1 MRKFLVFGFC
11 FFILLE
17 ASAQSTNLST
27 LLLSN
32 EKKADLF
39 YSKKAYRNA
48 LNIYLHIGNKSQSST
63 GIQEKIA
70 DCYLKLNDPTSAEPV
85 YEDLFRKE
93 DVLEEIKL
101 KYAQTLSMNNK
112 HLDALGVLE
121 SINRKKID
129 SVYIDKQI
137 NFIKSINL
145 FYHNSIAIVLKEADE
160 LNSTAS
166 DFGTSYFKNNL
177 VFASTRDYDL
187 FIKRKSL
194 ASESTEESLTHLF
207 SAFHKD
213 ESYGQVRSF
222 KKDQLVT
229 NFHDG
234 PVVFYDRQ
242 KKAALTRSNL
252 VNQKSVADDQGNVNL
267 KLFLAEIGIF
277 GDFKNIKSFP
287 FNDDKYSVGHA
298 TFTQTGERIYF
309 AANYANGFGGSDIY
323 YSDLKEDE
331 WTTPV
336 NAGPTINTSGDELYP
351 FLQNDSTLYF
361 SSTGHGG
368 FGGLDIFSI
377 KRIKGQFR
385 RAKNL
390 GSPMNSPRDD
400 FAFMTDSTQ
409 RNGFLSSN
417 RLGGKG
423 SDDIYS
429 YHANRSFLHGE
440 TRELI
445 NPTQIIPGTLILVKD
460 DEGIPVDSTRSD
472 DLGRYHL
479 DLPFD
484 EDLVITAKK
493 EGYEILEDIAF
504 STRGD
509 SFGIDSLT
517 IPLWKKELFAKG
529 KIYDN
534 ETQTILPNAT
544 VILND
549 LTKHT
554 ADTIVLG
561 EKGEYSFLVRPNRKY
576 RIEAMK
582 KGFISSGFNLNT
594 NNIFKGDL
602 LNDLVLEEIYI
613 DKSTTLFDY
622 DKFDIKPDWYKQL
635 NRLLRT
641 LKKYPT
647 ATLHIG
653 AHADSR
659 GTNAKNQKLSEQ
671 RANAELKYFT
681 ERGIDRKRIEAVGF
695 GEELVLNKCSDG
707 VECPEEE
714 HEKNRRAEL
723 KVQIN

>member
-1 MRKFLVFGFC
+1 MRKFLFIPFT
-11 FFILLE
+11 FFLFAE
-17 ASAQSTNLST
+17 AFAQSTNIST
-27 LLLSN
+27 LLFSN

-39 YSKKAYRNA
+39 YAKKAYRNA
-48 LNIYLHIGNKSQSST
+48 LNIYQHIGDKSEAST
-63 GIQEKIA
+63 LIQEKIG
-70 DCYLKLNDPTSAEPV
+70 DCYLHLHDPESAEPV
-85 YEDLFRKE
+85 YEALFRKN
-93 DVLEEIKL
+93 DVSEEVKL

-121 SINRKKID
+121 SIDRKKID
-129 SVYIDKQI
+129 STYIDKQI

-145 FYHNSIAIVLKEADE
+145 FYHDSIAVVLKEAYE
-160 LNSTAS
+160 LNSSHS
-166 DFGTSYFKNNL
+166 DFGTSYFKNNV

-194 ASESTEESLTHLF
+194 ASETSEEALTHLF

-213 ESYGQVRSF
+213 EPYGQVNPF
-222 KKDQLVT
+222 KKDQLAT
-229 NFHDG
+229 YFHDG
-234 PVVFYDRQ
+234 PIVFYNGQ
-242 KKAALTRSNL
+242 KKAAITRSNFT
-252 VNQKSVADDQGNVNL
+252 NQKSVVDAQGSVNL
-267 KLFLAEIGIF
+267 KLFLAEIGSL
-277 GDFKNIKSFP
+277 GDLKNVKPFP
-287 FNDDKYSVGHA
+287 FNDDKYSVGHP

-309 AANYANGFGGSDIY
+309 AANFAEGFGGSDIY
-323 YSDLKEDE
+323 YSDFKEEE
-331 WTTPV
+331 WTKPI

-377 KRIKGQFR
+377 KKIKGKFR

-429 YHANRSFLHGE
+429 YHANRSFLQGD

-445 NPTQIIPGTLILVKD
+445 NATQIIPGTLILVKN
-460 DEGIPVDSTRSD
+460 DEGILIDSTRSD
-472 DLGRYHL
+472 DQGRYHL

-493 EGYEILEDIAF
+493 DGYEILEDIAF

-517 IPLWKKELFAKG
+517 ILLWKKELFAKG

-534 ETQTILPNAT
+534 ETQTILANAT
-544 VILND
+544 VVLTD

-554 ADTIVLG
+554 ADTVILG
-561 EKGEYSFLVRPNRKY
+561 EKGEYNFLVRPNRKY
-576 RIEAMK
+576 RIDAMK
-582 KGFISSGFNLNT
+582 KGYISSGFNLNT
-594 NNIFKGDL
+594 HNIFKGEL
-602 LNDLVLEEIYI
+602 LNDIVLEEIYI
-613 DKSTTLFDY
+613 DKSITLFDY
-622 DKFDIKPDWYKQL
+622 DKFEIKPEWHKQL
-635 NRLLRT
+635 NHLLRT
-641 LKKYPT
+641 LKKYPK

-659 GTNAKNQKLSEQ
+659 GTNAKNQLLSEK
-671 RANAELKYFT
+671 RANAELNYFT
-681 ERGIDRKRIEAVGF
+681 QRGIDRRRIEAVGF
-695 GEELVLNKCSDG
+695 GEELVLNRCSDG